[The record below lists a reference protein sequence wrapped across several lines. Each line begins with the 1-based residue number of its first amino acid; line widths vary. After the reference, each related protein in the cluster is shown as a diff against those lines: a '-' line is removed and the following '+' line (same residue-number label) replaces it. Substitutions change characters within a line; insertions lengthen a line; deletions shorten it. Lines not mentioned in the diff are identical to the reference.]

1 MLLFTPFGS
10 IASQSQCH
18 RVISEG
24 SVHPGFTVLSFN
36 NSSVHDVYLCVY
48 MLKIEYI
55 VDMYCTHVLIIML
68 VLSFVLIIYR
78 VF

>member
-36 NSSVHDVYLCVY
+36 ISSVHDVYLCVY
-48 MLKIEYI
+48 MLKIE
-55 VDMYCTHVLIIML
+55 
-68 VLSFVLIIYR
+68 
-78 VF
+78 